1 VTIDAWLA
9 QAIDD
14 ARRRELDALVPL
26 LEGLAATRRSL
37 ADASWAPRADGRLDG
52 AEPLPTPAPPLV
64 TTRAAPVEAGV
75 DAPHLDTLTSLA
87 RRLRRGETSAV
98 ELTERCLD
106 AIRTGNGS
114 LNAFITVTGDPALE
128 AARRADAELAAGH
141 DRGPLQGIPISLK
154 DLFDLEGVAT
164 TAGSRVRAHAR
175 AARHAAVVARLAD
188 AGAVI
193 VGKCNMHEFAFGTT
207 NEDSGWGP
215 ARHPLDPSRSPGGS
229 SGGSAAAVVAGM
241 SVASIGSDTGGSVRI
256 PSSICGLVGLKPTV
270 GELPTS
276 GVVPLSWTLDHVG
289 PLARSVEDAWALTR
303 AMRGRPIGMDDRLG
317 TADPAALRMGT
328 LAGYFTD
335 PLDPEVRHAV
345 GVAIDRLREAGTRVD
360 QKHVPSAADIA
371 PIYLGI
377 VFAEAA
383 AYHAATLVSAPEH
396 YTPPVRLRLELARY
410 LPAEDYARA
419 LLGRDRLTREVDD
432 ALEGCHAL
440 VLPTLPVAAF
450 PLGADTV
457 RAGSVELPV
466 RAATLKLTQLFDITG
481 HPAITLPCGTTRG
494 GFPIGLQI
502 VGRRGETDRLLEVAR
517 TVEAIVR

>member
-1 VTIDAWLA
+1 MTIDSWLA

-14 ARRRELDALVPL
+14 ARRRGLDALVPL
-26 LEGLAATRRSL
+26 LEGLAATRQAL
-37 ADASWAPRADGRLDG
+37 ADASWAPRADGRLG
-52 AEPLPTPAPPLV
+52 AAEPLPAPAPLHV
-64 TTRAAPVEAGV
+64 ATGAGPV
-75 DAPHLDTLTSLA
+75 DATATEPHLDTLTSLA
-87 RRLRRGETSAV
+87 RRLRRGEVSAV
-98 ELTERCLD
+98 ALTERCLE
-106 AIRTGNGS
+106 AIDTGNDR
-114 LNAFITVTGDPALE
+114 LNAFITVTADLALD
-128 AARRADAELAAGH
+128 AARRADAELSAGR

-154 DLFDLEGVAT
+154 DLIDVEDVVT
-164 TAGSRVRAHAR
+164 TAGSRVRARAR
-175 AARHAAVVARLAD
+175 AARHAPIVARLAD

-193 VGKCNMHEFAFGTT
+193 VGKCNMHEFGFGTT

-215 ARHPLDPSRSPGGS
+215 ARHPLDPARSPGGS
-229 SGGSAAAVVAGM
+229 SGGSAASVVAGM

-256 PSSICGLVGLKPTV
+256 PSSICGLVGLKPTY

-289 PLARSVEDAWALTR
+289 PLARSVEDAWTLTR
-303 AMRGRPIGMDDRLG
+303 AMRGDPVGMSDRLDI
-317 TADPAALRMGT
+317 ADPASLRLGA

-345 GVAIDRLREAGTRVD
+345 GVALDRLREAGTRLD
-360 QKHVPSAADIA
+360 EADVPSAADIA

-383 AYHAATLVSAPEH
+383 AYHAATLASAPDR

-419 LLGRDRLTREVDD
+419 LLGRDRLTHEVDR

-450 PLGADTV
+450 PLGAETV
-457 RAGSVELPV
+457 SAGRVELPV
-466 RAATLKLTQLFDITG
+466 RAAMLKLTQLFDLTG
-481 HPAITLPCGTTRG
+481 HPAITLPCGTTRR

-502 VGRRGETDRLLEVAR
+502 VGRRGGTDRLLEVAR
-517 TVEAIVR
+517 AVEAIVR